1 MKIYNNYYYRIL
13 LMAANYKCENTPF
26 TSLFYQ
32 SGTVT
37 VPGYPGLTNMYT
49 HTSSNGNYFKHQ
61 GNVGYKYQNTDI
73 ARTYLPYLKS
83 LTGGDG
89 SAGNDYGNDYDN
101 VSIKTGTSGTSNT
114 ATLTIPDAVNEIRCI
129 LIGGGGGGGGGQGG
143 NDEHWGG
150 GGGSAGALI
159 GKITVN
165 HTNMHQV
172 YIKAGGGGGGGNA
185 VVSGKGFGFAGADGG
200 DSLIKTNSPS
210 NTSSWTTHYIA
221 GGGNGGEGGGEHNHG
236 AGGSAG
242 GATTNAA
249 YKWNG
254 NSGNYIDSGGFAS
267 EAMTVD
273 WGTTG
278 PSWDPNSSYG
288 IGGAMGQ
295 AKSDSYGSPGDGGTG
310 GFARLYFIL

>member
-32 SGTVT
+32 SGSVT
-37 VPGYPGLTNMYT
+37 VPGYSGLTNMYT

-73 ARTYLPYLKS
+73 ARTYLPYLES

-89 SAGNDYGNDYDN
+89 SAGNEYNSYN
-101 VSIKTGTSGTSNT
+101 ASPTTGTSGTTNT

-129 LIGGGGGGGGGQGG
+129 LIGGGGGGGGGEGG
-143 NDEHWGG
+143 NDEFWGG

-165 HTNMHQV
+165 HSNMHQV
-172 YIKAGGGGGGGNA
+172 YIAAGGGGGGGNA
-185 VVSGKGFGFAGADGG
+185 IGSGKGYGRDGADGVA
-200 DSLIKTNSPS
+200 SLIKTNSPS
-210 NTSSWTTHYIA
+210 NTSTWTTHYTA
-221 GGGNGGEGGGEHNHG
+221 TGGNGGKGGGNSHG
-236 AGGSAG
+236 TGGSGGSAT
-242 GATTNAA
+242 ANAA
-249 YKWNG
+249 YTW
-254 NSGNYIDSGGFAS
+254 SGNTGNVAKNDSS
-267 EAMTVD
+267 EPMTVD
-273 WGTTG
+273 WGTNG

-288 IGGAMGQ
+288 IGGAMGKPDGN
-295 AKSDSYGSPGDGGTG
+295 AYGLPGHGGTG